1 MAPTRNVA
9 RMLGDSHTGHAVR
22 PSSASSA
29 DAGAALSAFSTW
41 RTVRARSSAT
51 VGCASQALHPAFA
64 LSSAHIFDTSGVST
78 MIGGPSPDRGTVKLD
93 RYNRRHDPLVSAM
106 NVERR
111 SLLGGAADAYGIVI
125 VIDVLR
131 AFSCSALMFHYGIR
145 DLALVRTPQDALA
158 FRDRDPDYLVAGEVK
173 GVKVEGFDLGNSPA
187 DIVSKGESF
196 FRGRRVAARSSA
208 GTQGVLA
215 AAAHAEQVILGSYMT
230 AAATAAYIRDRAR
243 VDALVRGHE
252 TTVTIVAMG
261 FEGVRP
267 SVEDERCGDYLEH
280 LLADG
285 GEGECEA
292 EGRYVN

>member
-1 MAPTRNVA
+1 MR
-9 RMLGDSHTGHAVR
+9 
-22 PSSASSA
+22 
-29 DAGAALSAFSTW
+29 
-41 RTVRARSSAT
+41 
-51 VGCASQALHPAFA
+51 
-64 LSSAHIFDTSGVST
+64 
-78 MIGGPSPDRGTVKLD
+78 VKLD
-93 RYNRRHDPLVSAM
+93 RYNPRHDRPSCAM
-106 NVERR
+106 KIERR
-111 SLLGGAADAYGIVI
+111 SLLSAAGVAHGIVI

-131 AFSCSALMFHYGIR
+131 AFSCSALMFRYGIR
-145 DLALVRTPQDALA
+145 DLALVRTPEEALA
-158 FRDRDPDYLVAGEVK
+158 FRDRDADYLVAGEVK

-243 VDALVRGHE
+243 MDALVRGHE

-280 LLADG
+280 LLGAGVSG
-285 GEGECEA
+285 GRPYDHLQAIWDCVNDPDIAASLRGEHHYRPKEDIVLSLQRDLFDFVMVGRREGDHVLVT
-292 EGRYVN
+292 RS

>member
-1 MAPTRNVA
+1 MR
-9 RMLGDSHTGHAVR
+9 
-22 PSSASSA
+22 
-29 DAGAALSAFSTW
+29 
-41 RTVRARSSAT
+41 
-51 VGCASQALHPAFA
+51 
-64 LSSAHIFDTSGVST
+64 I
-78 MIGGPSPDRGTVKLD
+78 
-93 RYNRRHDPLVSAM
+93 
-106 NVERR
+106 ERR
-111 SLLGGAADAYGIVI
+111 SLLAGAAEARGVVV

-145 DLALVRTPQDALA
+145 DLTLVRTPGEALA
-158 FRDRDPDYLVAGEVK
+158 FRDRDPDYLIAGEVK

-243 VDALVRGHE
+243 GDALVRGHE

-261 FEGVRP
+261 FEAVRP

-280 LLADG
+280 LLRG
-285 GEGECEA
+285 GSDHHGGSPEPPAHA
-292 EGRYVN
+292 EDPSLHRQRYDPMPAS

>member
-1 MAPTRNVA
+1 M
-9 RMLGDSHTGHAVR
+9 
-22 PSSASSA
+22 
-29 DAGAALSAFSTW
+29 
-41 RTVRARSSAT
+41 
-51 VGCASQALHPAFA
+51 
-64 LSSAHIFDTSGVST
+64 
-78 MIGGPSPDRGTVKLD
+78 K
-93 RYNRRHDPLVSAM
+93 
-106 NVERR
+106 VERR
-111 SLLGGAADAYGIVI
+111 SLLTGAADARGVVV

-145 DLALVRTPQDALA
+145 DLALVRTPQEALA

-215 AAAHAEQVILGSYMT
+215 AAGQAEQVILGSYMT
-230 AAATAAYIRDRAR
+230 AAATAAWIRDQAH
-243 VDALVRGHE
+243 VDALVRGYD

-280 LLADG
+280 LLMGTPYDHLQATWDCLHDPDVAASLRGEHDYRPKEDIVLALQRDLFDFALIGRLEDG
-285 GEGECEA
+285 HV
-292 EGRYVN
+292 RVTRQSVPFR